1 MQLVLYNFR
10 EDIKFA
16 TKRYYLC
23 PKPWN
28 ALTVM
33 NKNVFTLPEAMVI
46 KSLVSGVFS
55 GKNKT
60 PALVKNPFYS
70 LQTQLGTYVNLYSF
84 ERLMTE
90 AFPGFFFLQ
99 GKQKSPIT
107 NHAKPTL
114 CKECNQKC

>member
-55 GKNKT
+55 GKIKLQRSSKT
-60 PALVKNPFYS
+60 L
-70 LQTQLGTYVNLYSF
+70 
-84 ERLMTE
+84 
-90 AFPGFFFLQ
+90 FFHYKLN
-99 GKQKSPIT
+99 SE
-107 NHAKPTL
+107 HM
-114 CKECNQKC
+114 